1 MKTNTI
7 TPNQITLFLIIYFL
21 STFIGFFTVQLINN
35 AQYDSLLV
43 ICISG
48 LVGCIYAFLCVKLA
62 NRRPEEFIVHYGKE
76 IFPNWIHLFLMG
88 FIFFFCLHACSTLLK
103 EYADFLIQVY
113 LPETP
118 EWAIGTVLGIVIAI
132 TARLGIVTLF
142 RAAQGLFYIILLALL
157 INGIFLGKE
166 LNFDRWIAFVTNHT
180 LPGILK
186 GSYFTTPFIGEL
198 GLFVFIFPFFTKK
211 NKILK
216 SFVWG
221 IIFACFLIMTH
232 IAQLLL
238 LFGPNLVSHLSFP
251 MLEMVRFI
259 RIANFIENLDPLL
272 IAIWSTMV
280 YLKISFF
287 FYLSAFILAQIF
299 RLKDH
304 RPLTFSLAAIT
315 VVTSVRLSEN
325 AAGLNFFMETT
336 WPTYAYFAES
346 IPILYLLMD
355 TLRRFWKKKAI
366 KKAES

>member
-1 MKTNTI
+1 MKTKTI
-7 TPNQITLFLIIYFL
+7 TPNQITLFLILYFF
-21 STFIGFFTVQLINN
+21 STFIGFFTVQLIDN

-76 IFPNWIHLFLMG
+76 IFPKWIHLFLMG
-88 FIFFFCLHACSTLLK
+88 SIFFFCLHACSVILK

-118 EWAIGTVLGIVIAI
+118 EWAIGTVFGIVIAI
-132 TARLGIVTLF
+132 TARMGIITLF
-142 RAAQGLFYIILLALL
+142 RAAQGLFYIILFALL
-157 INGIFLGKE
+157 INGIFIGKE
-166 LNFDRWIAFVTNHT
+166 LKFDRWIAFVTNHT
-180 LPGILK
+180 FPGILK
-186 GSYFTTPFIGEL
+186 GSYFTAPFIGEL
-198 GLFVFIFPFFTKK
+198 GLFVLIFPFFTEK

-216 SFVWG
+216 SIVLG
-221 IIFACFLIMTH
+221 IIFASILIITH

-238 LFGPNLVSHLSFP
+238 LFGPNLVSHLAFP

-259 RIANFIENLDPLL
+259 RIAEFIENLDPLL

-280 YLKISFF
+280 YLKLSFF
-287 FYLSAFILAQIF
+287 FYLVAFILAQLF
-299 RLKDH
+299 GLKDH

-315 VVTSVRLSEN
+315 VVMSVRLTEN

-336 WPTYAYFAES
+336 WPTFAYFVES

-355 TLRRFWKKKAI
+355 TIRRSWKKKAI
-366 KKAES
+366 NKAES